1 MAWLY
6 LRTIGF
12 LKDGDQF
19 CFAIS
24 LAHAFAFLPAR
35 LLTACVMLAVSYPLS
50 GYKEAR
56 LRLSFGKR

>member
-1 MAWLY
+1 MARLH

-24 LAHAFAFLPAR
+24 LSHAFAFLLAR
-35 LLTACVMLAVSYPLS
+35 LLTACVMLSVSYPS
-50 GYKEAR
+50 
-56 LRLSFGKR
+56 S